1 MFLPEKE
8 FTYLHSEKLPRAA
21 LCGWG
26 GHQQKQGGGG
36 QEAAAGIPRGTGQ
49 GMEGDSNE

>member
-8 FTYLHSEKLPRAA
+8 FTHLNSEKLPQAA

-36 QEAAAGIPRGTGQ
+36 QEAAAGIPWVVVEVTDR
-49 GMEGDSNE
+49 ESNE